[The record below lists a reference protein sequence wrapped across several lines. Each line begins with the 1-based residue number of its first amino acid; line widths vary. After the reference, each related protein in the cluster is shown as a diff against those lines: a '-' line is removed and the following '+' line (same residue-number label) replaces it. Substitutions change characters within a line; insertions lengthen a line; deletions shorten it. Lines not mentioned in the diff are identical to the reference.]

1 MAPRRGTGR
10 PHRQHGRRPRCTEPG
25 DPQTPLPG
33 GRAMHRA
40 LHGSRL
46 VYVRGGRGHAVYGF
60 PGAPACVPRTVDAYL
75 TDGRLPT
82 TDVTCDS

>member
-1 MAPRRGTGR
+1 
-10 PHRQHGRRPRCTEPG
+10 
-25 DPQTPLPG
+25 
-33 GRAMHRA
+33 MHRA